1 MRTGGDSRSPGQL
14 VNSGRE
20 IAFNRSRSGLIRDS
34 SNKKNLNHWR
44 QRDDASSSSL
54 ISSSDFSVGRRGF
67 EETDF

>member
-1 MRTGGDSRSPGQL
+1 

-20 IAFNRSRSGLIRDS
+20 IAFNRSRSGLIGDS
-34 SNKKNLNHWR
+34 SNKKNLNRW

-54 ISSSDFSVGRRGF
+54 ISSSDFSIGRRGF